1 MNLQSIPVPAY
12 SPQPH
17 TLVEALKLNEPN
29 LDIRGGTVRVEALL
43 DFEGLSQLEEHLKAL
58 KMLLKPRKALVALA
72 DDDTKESDEPNS
84 VALLGW

>member
-1 MNLQSIPVPAY
+1 MNVQSISAPTHAPPPRAVF
-12 SPQPH
+12 
-17 TLVEALKLNEPN
+17 EELKLNEPN

-72 DDDTKESDEPNS
+72 DDGAKESEEPNT
-84 VALLGW
+84 VALLG